1 MNGKYAIVVMLTAAL
16 LLSVGGAGLAAE
28 TTGDPPLPV
37 AVDAEFEFP
46 PVVEGTEVVHDYII
60 RNTGG
65 SELTIEKVQT
75 G

>member
-1 MNGKYAIVVMLTAAL
+1 MNGKYAILVTLTAL
-16 LLSVGGAGLAAE
+16 LLLSAGGAGLAAE

-37 AVDAEFEFP
+37 AVEAKFEFP
-46 PVVEGTEVVHDYII
+46 PVVEGTEIVHDFTI

-65 SELTIEKVQT
+65 SELTIEKIRT